1 MLIQSLNFMDYHLK
15 ILNKERK
22 EIFSQLGFVEK
33 LDWYLAGGTAL
44 ALQLGH
50 RTSIDFDFYTS
61 KRFQP
66 EKILDIFENRF
77 PNRVKTIL
85 KKEDTLIINI
95 DKVEISC
102 FFYKYPLI
110 YSLVKINSVP
120 VASIKDIVAMK
131 IAAISQRGTK
141 RDFID
146 LYYLLQEFDLAEIF
160 KFTKKKYPKINFY
173 HILRSLTFFQDA
185 ETEDKSRKGRIR
197 MFDSNFSWSKVKK
210 NLIEQAIDY
219 QKEMMKK

>member
-1 MLIQSLNFMDYHLK
+1 MDYYLK

-22 EIFSQLGFVEK
+22 EIFSQLEFVEK
-33 LDWYLAGGTAL
+33 ISWYLAGGTAL
-44 ALQLGH
+44 SLQLGH
-50 RTSIDFDFYTS
+50 RTSVDFDFYTS

-66 EKILDIFENRF
+66 EKILDLFEDRF

-110 YSLVKINSVP
+110 YSSVKINGVP
-120 VASIKDIVAMK
+120 VASIKDIAAMK

-146 LYYLLQEFDLAEIF
+146 LYYLLQKFKLAEIF
-160 KFTKKKYPKINFY
+160 KFAEKKYPKINFY
-173 HILRSLTFFQDA
+173 HILRSLIFFQDA

-197 MFDSNFSWSKVKK
+197 MFDPNFSWSKVKRH
-210 NLIEQAIDY
+210 LIEQVKNY
-219 QKEMMKK
+219 QKSLINK